1 MTGVRRPY
9 LGRPGRVQRTWAR
22 HPRGGL
28 AVKAALAA
36 ALAWHVAGLLP
47 LDPVQQYPY

>member
-9 LGRPGRVQRTWAR
+9 RSRPGRVRRTWAR
-22 HPRGGL
+22 HPRGAL
-28 AVKAALAA
+28 AVEAALAA

-47 LDPVQQYPY
+47 LDPAQR

>member
-1 MTGVRRPY
+1 M
-9 LGRPGRVQRTWAR
+9 
-22 HPRGGL
+22 GL

-47 LDPVQQYPY
+47 LDPAQR